1 ALGGFFEPMFAYCED
16 MELSLRCWQA
26 GWSVRYV
33 PEAVA
38 LHAYEFHRN
47 PRKFY
52 LLERNRLLVVLT
64 VYGTRLRMLVLAP
77 LLAME
82 LAVLLVAVRQG
93 WARQKVAGWLW
104 LLRHAGVVRRRRR
117 VVQSARRRS
126 DRVLAEL
133 LTGAPGVR
141 ILRPDR
147 NTGFAGGCN
156 LGVAAST
163 GQHVA
168 LVNPDAVVAPDALGR
183 LVEALAGPGVGLATA
198 GLRLRDRP
206 GTMNS
211 AGNPVHYLGLS
222 WAGGLGEPAS
232 AHAAPAD
239 VAAASGAA
247 VAFRRETWD
256 RLGGF
261 WEELFAYCE
270 DTELSLRCW
279 QAGLRVVY
287 VPDAVVAHA
296 YEFSRHPAKL
306 YLLERNRLLVVLTVL
321 ERRTLLL
328 LAPALIAFE
337 AAVLLVAARQGWARE
352 KLRGWAW
359 LLAHRS
365 VVRRRRTQVQQAR
378 AVGDAA
384 LAGLLTARFS
394 PGAESGFRVPAAV
407 NALSGL
413 YWALVRRGLAGTS
426 R

>member
-1 ALGGFFEPMFAYCED
+1 M
-16 MELSLRCWQA
+16 R
-26 GWSVRYV
+26 
-33 PEAVA
+33 
-38 LHAYEFHRN
+38 
-47 PRKFY
+47 
-52 LLERNRLLVVLT
+52 
-64 VYGTRLRMLVLAP
+64 AP
-77 LLAME
+77 LTSAVVTAFGPSPLLGECVTALLGSTGVRTEVVVVDNGGTEDAVDALA
-82 LAVLLVAVRQG
+82 G
-93 WARQKVAGWLW
+93 
-104 LLRHAGVVRRRRR
+104 
-117 VVQSARRRS
+117 
-126 DRVLAEL
+126 
-133 LTGAPGVR
+133 TPGVR
-141 ILRPDR
+141 VLRPGR

-156 LGVAAST
+156 LGVAASA

-168 LVNPDAVVAPDALGR
+168 LVNPDAVVAPDALAR
-183 LVEALAGPGVGLATA
+183 LSEALAGPGVGLATA

-206 GTMNS
+206 ATMNS

-232 AHAAPAD
+232 AHATPAD

-328 LAPALIAFE
+328 LAPALVAFE

-394 PGAESGFRVPAAV
+394 PGAESGFHAPAAV